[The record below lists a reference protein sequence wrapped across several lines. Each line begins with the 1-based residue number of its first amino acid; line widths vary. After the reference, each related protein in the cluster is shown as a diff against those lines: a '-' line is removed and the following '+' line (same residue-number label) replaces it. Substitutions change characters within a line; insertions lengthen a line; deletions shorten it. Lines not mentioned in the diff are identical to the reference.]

1 MPSRHLLG
9 LPDDEFVKPDLG
21 GFDARLVAHPLDQ
34 GTTMK
39 AYPLAKQRAALLKL
53 ISALGCR
60 EAALRRDECGDWRIE
75 GSNGH
80 AYAVPGTLDR
90 PNRPGF
96 MLYVMTGSQK
106 AWTFA
111 KRALVLAEVV
121 NDGDEEGAFV
131 MYRLPSADEAG
142 LIRRYC
148 GITKRREVSEAELN
162 RLRSVGFAS
171 RRAA

>member
-1 MPSRHLLG
+1 M
-9 LPDDEFVKPDLG
+9 DN
-21 GFDARLVAHPLDQ
+21 
-34 GTTMK
+34 
-39 AYPLAKQRAALLKL
+39 YPPAKQRAALLKFV
-53 ISALGCR
+53 SALGCR

-80 AYAVPGTLDR
+80 VSAVPGTLSQ

-96 MLYVMTGSQK
+96 MLYVMTASPK

-111 KRALVLAEVV
+111 KRAFAFAKVI

-131 MYRLPSADEAG
+131 MHRLPSADETG

-148 GITKRREVSEAELN
+148 GIPKRREVTEAELD
-162 RLRSVGFAS
+162 RLRSVGFAP